1 MLQLDP
7 SAKTELLPSRALCY
21 KVLALSR
28 SRSMRKLIVA
38 VILLFASICPM
49 QAQTL
54 DEIVSKH
61 LDAMGGAG
69 RLRAVQTMSMERV
82 GVDPSKKTDTF
93 AILRKRGNKFR
104 METTTLV
111 PQSPIKI
118 RTIEGCDGKNF
129 WIVSAAGKT
138 MLDSIVADK
147 QAITPADETCKII
160 AEIDSPLL
168 DYKTKKDRL
177 TLAGI
182 QKVADSDAYDLQL
195 NNSSK
200 HVAAHFYVDKKS
212 FLLVKVVRES
222 DGSHTEDLYSNYRKV
237 DGMMVPFLWETRW
250 WAVRKDPALEKKAA
264 SAKIAGEEG
273 SNKEI
278 VKSVKFNIPLPDSLF
293 APPSATPGKKSP
305 QAAKK

>member
-1 MLQLDP
+1 
-7 SAKTELLPSRALCY
+7 
-21 KVLALSR
+21 
-28 SRSMRKLIVA
+28 MRKIISSG
-38 VILLFASICPM
+38 ILLFASVCLV

-61 LDAMGGAG
+61 LEAMGGAK

-82 GVDPSKKTDTF
+82 DADPSKKNDTF
-93 AILRKRGNKFR
+93 TISRKRGNKFR
-104 METTTLV
+104 METNTFV
-111 PQSPIKI
+111 PKYAIKI
-118 RTIEGCDGKNF
+118 RNVEGCDGKSF
-129 WIVSAAGKT
+129 WFVSTTGKT
-138 MLDSIVADK
+138 TPDPIIADE
-147 QAITPADETCKII
+147 QPRITPSDETCKII

-177 TLAGI
+177 TLAGS
-182 QKVADSDAYDLQL
+182 QKVANSDAYDLQL

-222 DGSHTEDLYSNYRKV
+222 NGSHTEDIYSNYRKV

-250 WAVRKDPALEKKAA
+250 WAVRKDPALEEKAA
-264 SAKIAGEEG
+264 SVKIAGEEG

-278 VKSVKFNIPLPDSLF
+278 VKSVKFNVPLPDSLF
-293 APPSATPGKKSP
+293 SPPSATMPGKKSP
-305 QAAKK
+305 PAAKK

>member
-1 MLQLDP
+1 ML
-7 SAKTELLPSRALCY
+7 
-21 KVLALSR
+21 
-28 SRSMRKLIVA
+28 KLISA
-38 VILLFASICPM
+38 VILLFASLCPT

-54 DEIVSKH
+54 DEVVSKH
-61 LDAMGGAG
+61 LEAMGGAR

-82 GVDPSKKTDTF
+82 DADPSKKNDTF

-104 METTTLV
+104 METNTSV
-111 PQSPIKI
+111 PQSPIKV
-118 RTIEGCDGKNF
+118 RTIEGCDGRNF
-129 WIVSAAGKT
+129 WRVSAVGKAT
-138 MLDSIVADK
+138 PDTILTDTQPK
-147 QAITPADETCKII
+147 ITPADESCKII

-177 TLAGI
+177 MLVGI
-182 QKVADSDAYDLQL
+182 QKVADLDAYDLQL
-195 NNSSK
+195 NSSSK

-250 WAVRKDPALEKKAA
+250 WAVRKDPALEEKAA
-264 SAKIAGEEG
+264 SAKIAGEER

-278 VKSVKFNIPLPDSLF
+278 VISVKFNVPLADSLF
-293 APPSATPGKKSP
+293 APPSATTPAKKSP
-305 QAAKK
+305 PATKK